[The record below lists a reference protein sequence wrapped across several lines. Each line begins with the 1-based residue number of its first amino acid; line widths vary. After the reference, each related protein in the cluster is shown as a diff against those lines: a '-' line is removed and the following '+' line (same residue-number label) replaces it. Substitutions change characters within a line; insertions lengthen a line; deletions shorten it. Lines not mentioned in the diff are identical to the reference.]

1 MSILI
6 SANQISKAFGVK
18 TLFEGLTFAIHENE
32 RIGLIGPNGVGKS
45 TLLKILNGVESI
57 DEGEL
62 SMKRGLRTGFLEQVP
77 HFKKNATI
85 LSTLLEHARDPSD
98 WETIRVAGEW
108 ISKLELDSFGP
119 EYPIADLS
127 GGWKKRVALGRE
139 LVKGPDLLLLDEPT
153 NHLDLESILWLEGFL
168 ARASFSVLTITHDR
182 AFLEK
187 TTNRIL
193 ELNPRHAG
201 GILSVD
207 GNYSR
212 FLEVRADLLAAQE
225 KRETVLQN
233 TLRRETEWLRQ
244 GAKARTTKQQARI
257 QRAHELKSEV
267 EDLSQRNQVQ
277 KARLNFEDAGQSP
290 KKLIDA
296 KGLGKSYG
304 SKSIFQGLD
313 LRIGPGTRLGLLGR
327 NGSGKSTLLRVLI
340 GDEKP
345 SHGEVFHSDMLK
357 VAYFDQTRET
367 LDPTLTVLRT
377 LCPTGETVEYRGSR
391 VHVRSYMDRFLFTQA
406 QMDMAVG
413 KLSGGEQSRLLLAR
427 LMLRPANVLI
437 LDEPTNDLDFATLA
451 LLEDSLSDFD
461 GAVILVTHDRA
472 FMDSVATDILAFP
485 ELTRFSDIAQWEKW
499 MRSQNKAMSSARPGS
514 TPSASDTPKKKG
526 KLSYNEQRE
535 FEGMEGKILKL
546 ETKLGELTRESEN
559 PELASNAIELGRVSK
574 EMATLQS
581 EIDTLYMR
589 WSELENKRAGD

>member
-1 MSILI
+1 MSILV
-6 SANQISKAFGVK
+6 SANSISKSFGVK

-32 RIGLIGPNGVGKS
+32 RIGLIGPNGVVKS
-45 TLLKILNGVESI
+45 TLLKILNGMESI
-57 DEGEL
+57 DDGEL
-62 SMKRGLRTGFLEQVP
+62 SFKRGLRTGFLEQVP
-77 HFKKNATI
+77 HFKKGSTI
-85 LSTLLEHARDPSD
+85 LSTLVEATRDPSD

-108 ISKLELDSFGP
+108 ISKLELDTFGP
-119 EYPIADLS
+119 EYPVADLS

-139 LVKGPDLLLLDEPT
+139 LVKNPDLLLLDEPT

-168 ARASFSVLTITHDR
+168 ARASFSTLTITHDR

-212 FLEVRADLLAAQE
+212 FLEVREDLLQAQE
-225 KRETVLQN
+225 KREVVLQN

-257 QRAHELKSEV
+257 QRAHELKAEV
-267 EDLSQRNQVQ
+267 EDLTLRNRVN
-277 KARLNFEDAGQSP
+277 KAQLNFDDAGQSP

-296 KGLGKSYG
+296 KGIAKSFG
-304 SKSIFQGLD
+304 DKVIFKNLD

-327 NGSGKSTLLRVLI
+327 NGSGKSTLIRVLM
-340 GDEKP
+340 GEDKP
-345 SHGEVFHSDMLK
+345 TQGEVFHSDQLK

-367 LDPTLTVLRT
+367 LDPEISVLRT
-377 LCPTGETVEYRGSR
+377 LCPTGETVEYRGTR

-472 FMDSVATDILAFP
+472 FMDSVATDILTFP
-485 ELTRFSDIAQWEKW
+485 ELTRFSDISQWEKW
-499 MRSQNKAMSSARPGS
+499 VRSRPAAKTMGGSALESKSTESS
-514 TPSASDTPKKKG
+514 KKKG

-535 FEGMEGKILKL
+535 FDGIEEKIQKL
-546 ETKLGELTRESEN
+546 EAKLAALSVESAK
-559 PELASNAIELGRVSK
+559 PELAANSVELSRIAQ
-574 EMATLQS
+574 EMANLQS
-581 EIDTLYMR
+581 EIDAGYMR
-589 WSELENKRAGD
+589 WSELEVKRSG